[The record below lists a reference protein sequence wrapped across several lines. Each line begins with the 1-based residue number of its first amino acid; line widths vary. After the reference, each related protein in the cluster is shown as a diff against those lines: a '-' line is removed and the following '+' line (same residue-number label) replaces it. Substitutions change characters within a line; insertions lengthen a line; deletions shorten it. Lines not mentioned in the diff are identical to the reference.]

1 MQLSWLAI
9 TFLTSLFAALIGA
22 DGTFSDSGPPGN
34 GKATC
39 DDNDDVLKYLKTFS

>member
-1 MQLSWLAI
+1 MQLSQLAI

-34 GKATC
+34 DKAIH
-39 DDNDDVLKYLKTFS
+39 DDNDDALKYLNKFS